1 MHARMDLFVLWTWVE
16 QFAVGQP
23 LEMKLMTELFSWF
36 GACRP
41 PENFLH
47 GHISK
52 AGDVYAYGVLLF
64 EIMTGSRAFAGTPT
78 PLLAHEVAVGR
89 ARPRWPE
96 GLADEVLP
104 LRELAEQCWAQR
116 ARDR

>member
-1 MHARMDLFVLWTWVE
+1 VLWAGVE
-16 QFAVGQP
+16 QFAAGYS
-23 LEMKLMTELFSWF
+23 LEMKLRWNCFLDAKLMMECVL

-78 PLLAHEVAVGR
+78 PLLAHQVAVSK

-104 LRELAEQCWAQR
+104 LRELAEACWAQR